1 MNRSDIRFVSSV
13 LRYELNRYRGS
24 LKYYRDGDGATKAS
38 AADSITFIEGRI
50 QELTDA
56 LEALQEAKTSA

>member
-24 LKYYRDGDGATKAS
+24 LKYYREGDGASKSS
-38 AADSITFIEGRI
+38 AADSIAFIEGRI
-50 QELTDA
+50 AEINDA